1 MTTTTTRATT
11 TIRTARTTVV
21 QRRGENAKT
30 RSLRGSVSS
39 KNNNNT
45 KARTMVARSA
55 GKHYFSVEEDSPD
68 EDTIFF
74 DPLDI
79 LLLSEEKDFG
89 RCNTNTNTKTLNTA
103 TRMMMMTTTVGYV
116 GLTTDINSVSAGTR
130 GSGFLL
136 QNFEGAKAFA
146 ASSQQSIDPFANF
159 SPVCPAS
166 DGVFRVGQRLALS
179 LAGDSNI
186 ENYRP
191 LINDVLIRVRTEL
204 CVLESFV
211 RETAIPF
218 VQTKGLG
225 WVLPRH
231 ETSETYLAGVV
242 FVVGA
247 NFILLGSTK
256 VVAILAIYHDLSVG
270 LVARGMGGLLGF
282 MSPGDVR
289 KAREEEFEKLMTKQ
303 MEETKKVMLDAN
315 MSASEREKKT
325 TEISTRY
332 ATEMEKIKSTQEDK
346 ERSDETSGIAKF
358 RKGASVIAIPLK
370 VYGTVSRKTR
380 EILEVFDTFC
390 SRYFVA
396 FTVTYIIVKT
406 LHYVVFPDALG

>member
-1 MTTTTTRATT
+1 MTTTCITP
-11 TIRTARTTVV
+11 TICTAKTVV
-21 QRRGENAKT
+21 QRRSNTEM
-30 RSLRGSVSS
+30 RSRGSVL
-39 KNNNNT
+39 KNNNENT
-45 KARTMVARSA
+45 KARMMVTRRA
-55 GKHYFSVEEDSPD
+55 GKHFSVEEDSRDDDD
-68 EDTIFF
+68 ENNIF

-89 RCNTNTNTKTLNTA
+89 RCNANNKKTVNTA

-116 GLTTDINSVSAGTR
+116 GLTTDINSVSAGTN

-136 QNFEGAKAFA
+136 QNFEGAGNAFA

>member
-1 MTTTTTRATT
+1 M
-11 TIRTARTTVV
+11 
-21 QRRGENAKT
+21 

-39 KNNNNT
+39 KNTNENT
-45 KARTMVARSA
+45 KARRTMVTRRA
-55 GKHYFSVEEDSPD
+55 GKHYFSVEEDSRD
-68 EDTIFF
+68 EDTNIF

-116 GLTTDINSVSAGTR
+116 GLTTDINSTSDGTN

-136 QNFEGAKAFA
+136 QNFEGAGNAFA

>member
-1 MTTTTTRATT
+1 VTR
-11 TIRTARTTVV
+11 RSSHH
-21 QRRGENAKT
+21 QRDDIT
-30 RSLRGSVSS
+30 RRAL
-39 KNNNNT
+39 
-45 KARTMVARSA
+45 
-55 GKHYFSVEEDSPD
+55 GKHFSVEDDSPD
-68 EDTIFF
+68 DDVIF

-79 LLLSEEKDFG
+79 LLSSEEKDG
-89 RCNTNTNTKTLNTA
+89 RCNTTNKKTLKAA
-103 TRMMMMTTTVGYV
+103 TMMMTTSSVGYV
-116 GLTTDINSVSAGTR
+116 GLTTDINSTSAGTHH
-130 GSGFLL
+130 GSGFL
-136 QNFEGAKAFA
+136 QNFEGAGNAFA

-256 VVAILAIYHDLSVG
+256 VVAILAIYHDLSLG

-315 MSASEREKKT
+315 MSASDREKKT

-358 RKGASVIAIPLK
+358 RKGASVVAIPLK

>member
-1 MTTTTTRATT
+1 MDIKTFCVGEDEKCPRRRDSSDEEERQGRRRAVVAATLSAT
-11 TIRTARTTVV
+11 GYECITAR
-21 QRRGENAKT
+21 GN
-30 RSLRGSVSS
+30 
-39 KNNNNT
+39 
-45 KARTMVARSA
+45 
-55 GKHYFSVEEDSPD
+55 
-68 EDTIFF
+68 
-74 DPLDI
+74 
-79 LLLSEEKDFG
+79 DF
-89 RCNTNTNTKTLNTA
+89 
-103 TRMMMMTTTVGYV
+103 
-116 GLTTDINSVSAGTR
+116 
-130 GSGFLL
+130 
-136 QNFEGAKAFA
+136 EAFA
-146 ASSQQSIDPFANF
+146 SDSIDPFANF

-166 DGVFRVGQRLALS
+166 DDVFRVGQKVALT

-225 WVLPRH
+225 WVLPKH

-256 VVAILAIYHDLSVG
+256 VVAILAIYHDLSLG
-270 LVARGMGGLLGF
+270 LLTRGMGGLLGF
-282 MSPGDVR
+282 MSPGDVM
-289 KAREEEFEKLMTKQ
+289 KAKEEEFEKLMTKQ
-303 MEETKKVMLDAN
+303 MKETKEVMLDSN
-315 MSASEREKKT
+315 ISASEREEKT
-325 TEISTRY
+325 SEISTRY
-332 ATEMEKIKSTQEDK
+332 ATEMEKIKATQEDK
-346 ERSDETSGIAKF
+346 ERLDETSGVAKI
-358 RKGASVIAIPLK
+358 RQAAIVLSIPLK

-380 EILEVFDTFC
+380 EVLEVFDTFC

-406 LHYVVFPDALG
+406 MHFVVFPDVLG

>member
-1 MTTTTTRATT
+1 
-11 TIRTARTTVV
+11 
-21 QRRGENAKT
+21 
-30 RSLRGSVSS
+30 
-39 KNNNNT
+39 
-45 KARTMVARSA
+45 MVARSA

-315 MSASEREKKT
+315 MSASDREKKT

>member
-1 MTTTTTRATT
+1 MMVTRRSSHHFCDD
-11 TIRTARTTVV
+11 IM
-21 QRRGENAKT
+21 RR
-30 RSLRGSVSS
+30 
-39 KNNNNT
+39 
-45 KARTMVARSA
+45 A
-55 GKHYFSVEEDSPD
+55 GKHFSVEDDSPD
-68 EDTIFF
+68 DESIF

-79 LLLSEEKDFG
+79 LLSSEENDG
-89 RCNTNTNTKTLNTA
+89 RCNDTNNTNKMTLKAA
-103 TRMMMMTTTVGYV
+103 TMMMTTSSVGYV
-116 GLTTDINSVSAGTR
+116 GLTTDINSTSAGTHD
-130 GSGFLL
+130 GSGFL
-136 QNFEGAKAFA
+136 QNFEGAGNAFA

-159 SPVCPAS
+159 SPVCPGS

-256 VVAILAIYHDLSVG
+256 VVAILAIYHDLSLG

-315 MSASEREKKT
+315 MSASDREKKT

-358 RKGASVIAIPLK
+358 RKGASVVAIPLK

>member
-1 MTTTTTRATT
+1 M
-11 TIRTARTTVV
+11 
-21 QRRGENAKT
+21 

-39 KNNNNT
+39 KNTNENT
-45 KARTMVARSA
+45 KARRTMVTRRA
-55 GKHYFSVEEDSPD
+55 GKHYFSVEEDSRD
-68 EDTIFF
+68 EDTNIF

-89 RCNTNTNTKTLNTA
+89 RCNNTNTKTLNTA

-116 GLTTDINSVSAGTR
+116 GLTTDINSTSDGTN

-136 QNFEGAKAFA
+136 QNFEGAGNAFA

-358 RKGASVIAIPLK
+358 RKGARVIAIPLK

>member
-1 MTTTTTRATT
+1 
-11 TIRTARTTVV
+11 
-21 QRRGENAKT
+21 
-30 RSLRGSVSS
+30 
-39 KNNNNT
+39 
-45 KARTMVARSA
+45 
-55 GKHYFSVEEDSPD
+55 
-68 EDTIFF
+68 
-74 DPLDI
+74 
-79 LLLSEEKDFG
+79 
-89 RCNTNTNTKTLNTA
+89 
-103 TRMMMMTTTVGYV
+103 
-116 GLTTDINSVSAGTR
+116 
-130 GSGFLL
+130 
-136 QNFEGAKAFA
+136 
-146 ASSQQSIDPFANF
+146 
-159 SPVCPAS
+159 
-166 DGVFRVGQRLALS
+166 
-179 LAGDSNI
+179 
-186 ENYRP
+186 
-191 LINDVLIRVRTEL
+191 VLIRVRTEL